1 MATTSFQG
9 IIRSYGG
16 QDRSTSTTPGVVLL
30 SEVIS
35 FNAAATSG
43 SLTPV
48 RIGTS
53 ATAGKEFVLPKGSIP
68 VTFTVVA
75 PSTGG
80 GSTVDIG
87 TTADVDGFFNEV
99 TSVTKGSV
107 LEQADLVVAGGTPAN
122 ATVAASVGAS
132 AGTGTVTGVFT
143 YTCVDNARPGE
154 SQPELVSA

>member
-9 IIRSYGG
+9 IVRSYGG
-16 QDRSTSTTPGVVLL
+16 QDKSVTTPGVVVL

-35 FNAAATSG
+35 FDAAATAV

-53 ATAGKEFVLPKGSIP
+53 ASAGDTFVLPKGAIP
-68 VTFTVVA
+68 ISFTVVVA
-75 PSTGG
+75 SSGAS
-80 GSTVDIG
+80 STVDIG

-99 TSVTKGSV
+99 TSVTKGSING
-107 LEQADLVVAGGTPAN
+107 AGGALVVAGGIPAN
-122 ATVAASVGAS
+122 ATVAASVGAT

-143 YTCVDNARPGE
+143 YTIVDNAQPGE
-154 SQPELVSA
+154 SQSL

>member
-1 MATTSFQG
+1 MATTTFQG
-9 IIRSYGG
+9 KVRSYGG
-16 QDRSTSTTPGVVLL
+16 QDKSSGATPGVVLL

-35 FNAAATSG
+35 FNAAATAG

-53 ATAGKEFVLPKGSIP
+53 ATAGNQFVLPKGAIP
-68 VTFTVVA
+68 VSFTVVV
-75 PSTGG
+75 PSTGA

-99 TSVTKGSV
+99 ASVTKGSIKG
-107 LEQADLVVAGGTPAN
+107 ADGALVVAGGIPAN
-122 ATVAASVGAS
+122 ATVAASVGGT

-143 YTCVDNARPGE
+143 YTVVDNAVAGE
-154 SQPELVSA
+154 AQIN

>member
-9 IIRSYGG
+9 IVRSFGG
-16 QDRSTSTTPGVVLL
+16 QDKSLTTPGVVVL

-35 FNAAATSG
+35 FDAAATAA

-53 ATAGKEFVLPKGSIP
+53 ASAGATFVLPKGAIP
-68 VTFTVVA
+68 ISFTVVVA
-75 PSTGG
+75 SSGAS
-80 GSTVDIG
+80 STVDIG

-99 TSVTKGSV
+99 TSVTKGSIKG
-107 LEQADLVVAGGTPAN
+107 ADGALIVAGGITAN
-122 ATVAASVGAS
+122 STVAASVGAT

-143 YTCVDNARPGE
+143 YTIVDSGSSE
-154 SQPELVSA
+154 

>member
-16 QDRSTSTTPGVVLL
+16 QDKSVTTPGVVVL
-30 SEVIS
+30 SETIS
-35 FNAAATSG
+35 FDAAATAV

-53 ATAGKEFVLPKGSIP
+53 ATTGATFILPKGAIP
-68 VTFTVVA
+68 ISFTVVVA
-75 PSTGG
+75 SSGV

-99 TSVTKGSV
+99 ASVTKGSIKG
-107 LEQADLVVAGGTPAN
+107 ADGALVIAGGIPAN
-122 ATVAASVGAS
+122 ATVAASVGAT

-143 YTCVDNARPGE
+143 YTIVDNAQPGE
-154 SQPELVSA
+154 SQSS

>member
-9 IIRSYGG
+9 IVRSYGG
-16 QDRSTSTTPGVVLL
+16 QDKSVTTPGVVVL
-30 SEVIS
+30 SETIS
-35 FNAAATSG
+35 FDAAATAV

-53 ATAGKEFVLPKGSIP
+53 ASTGATFILPKGAIP
-68 VTFTVVA
+68 ISFTVVVA
-75 PSTGG
+75 SSGA

-99 TSVTKGSV
+99 SSVTKGTIKG
-107 LEQADLVVAGGTPAN
+107 ADGALVIAGGIPAN
-122 ATVAASVGAS
+122 ATVAASVGAT

-143 YTCVDNARPGE
+143 YTIVDNAQPGE
-154 SQPELVSA
+154 SQSL

>member
-9 IIRSYGG
+9 IVRSYGG
-16 QDRSTSTTPGVVLL
+16 QDKSVTTPGVVVL

-35 FNAAATSG
+35 FDAAATAV

-53 ATAGKEFVLPKGSIP
+53 ASAGATFVLPKGAIP
-68 VTFTVVA
+68 ISFTVVVA
-75 PSTGG
+75 SSGAS
-80 GSTVDIG
+80 STVDIG

-99 TSVTKGSV
+99 TSVTKGSING
-107 LEQADLVVAGGTPAN
+107 AGGALVVAGGIPAN
-122 ATVAASVGAS
+122 ATVAASVGAT

-143 YTCVDNARPGE
+143 YTIVDNAQPGE
-154 SQPELVSA
+154 SQSL

>member
-1 MATTSFQG
+1 MATTTFQG
-9 IIRSYGG
+9 KVRSYGG
-16 QDRSTSTTPGVVLL
+16 QDKSSGATPGVVLL

-35 FNAAATSG
+35 FNAAATAV

-53 ATAGKEFVLPKGSIP
+53 ATAGNLFVLPKGAIP
-68 VTFTVVA
+68 VSFTVVA
-75 PSTGG
+75 ASTGA

-99 TSVTKGSV
+99 ASVTKGSIKG
-107 LEQADLVVAGGTPAN
+107 ADGALVVAGGIPAN
-122 ATVAASVGAS
+122 ATVAASVGAT

-143 YTCVDNARPGE
+143 YTVVDNAVAGE
-154 SQPELVSA
+154 AQIN

>member
-1 MATTSFQG
+1 MATTTFQG
-9 IIRSYGG
+9 IVRSHGG
-16 QDRSTSTTPGVVLL
+16 QDKSATTPGVVVL

-35 FNAAATSG
+35 FDAAASAG

-53 ATAGKEFVLPKGSIP
+53 ATAGKTFVLPTGAVPIS
-68 VTFTVVA
+68 FTVVV
-75 PSTGG
+75 PSTGA

-99 TSVTKGSV
+99 ASVTKGSIKG
-107 LEQADLVVAGGTPAN
+107 ADGALVVAGGIPAN
-122 ATVAASVGAS
+122 ATVAASVGGT

-143 YTCVDNARPGE
+143 YTVVDNARPGE
-154 SQPELVSA
+154 SQPELV

>member
-9 IIRSYGG
+9 KVRSYGG
-16 QDRSTSTTPGVVLL
+16 QDKSSGVTPSVLSM

-35 FNAAATSG
+35 FNAAAAAV

-53 ATAGKEFVLPKGSIP
+53 ATAGSEFVLPEGSIP
-68 VTFTVVA
+68 VSFLVVGA
-75 PSTGG
+75 SAGG

-99 TSVTKGSV
+99 TSVTKGT
-107 LEQADLVVAGGTPAN
+107 LAGAGGALVIAGGIPAN
-122 ATVAASVGAS
+122 ATVAASVGAG

-143 YTCVDNARPGE
+143 YTVVDNGKAGE
-154 SQPELVSA
+154 GQPELV